1 MKRIILLLACL
12 IGMATTLPAQRA
24 HSTVK
29 TTKVKKQRDK
39 TPLTWGIRA
48 GMNYATILNAPAG
61 QGVIGFNVGGNLDV
75 GFCNWFHLQTGL
87 YLSMKGVDA
96 EYEVRETPLPATVGA
111 SVTYEVH
118 HYYDRFSPI
127 YLEIPVLA
135 SFRIGLSDNADI
147 QFGVGPYI
155 AYTPHHEQQ
164 YHHEMYGRW
173 TYQSEEISQ
182 FDFGLQANIGASI
195 KHFYIGVGYQI
206 GIPSKKIWSID
217 TYGGGV
223 EHVIRTSNAM
233 LNVGY
238 NF

>member
-1 MKRIILLLACL
+1 
-12 IGMATTLPAQRA
+12 MATTLPAQRA

-29 TTKVKKQRDK
+29 TTKVKKQREK
-39 TPLTWGIRA
+39 TSLTWGIRA

-61 QGVIGFNVGGNLDV
+61 KGVIGFNVGGNLDV

-96 EYEVRETPLPATVGA
+96 EYEVREVNQSLTY
-111 SVTYEVH
+111 TYED
-118 HYYDRFSPI
+118 YSPI

-164 YHHEMYGRW
+164 YHHEMCGLGK
-173 TYQSEEISQ
+173 YQSEEIEP

-206 GIPSKKIWSID
+206 GIPRKKIWSID
-217 TYGGGV
+217 GSGSYA

>member
-1 MKRIILLLACL
+1 
-12 IGMATTLPAQRA
+12 MATTLPAQRA

-29 TTKVKKQRDK
+29 TTKVKKQREK
-39 TPLTWGIRA
+39 TSLTWGIRA

-61 QGVIGFNVGGNLDV
+61 KGVIGFNVGGNLDV

-96 EYEVRETPLPATVGA
+96 EYEFWEHP
-111 SVTYEVH
+111 VTYDDY

-206 GIPSKKIWSID
+206 GIPRKKIWDIE
-217 TYGGGV
+217 G

>member
-39 TPLTWGIRA
+39 TSLTWGIRA

-61 QGVIGFNVGGNLDV
+61 KGVIGFNVGGNLDV

-96 EYEVRETPLPATVGA
+96 EYEMRETSQ
-111 SVTYEVH
+111 SVTYSH
-118 HYYDRFSPI
+118 YDRFSPI

-155 AYTPHHEQQ
+155 AFTPSQDQ
-164 YHHEMYGRW
+164 LYYHDIYEYHVN
-173 TYQSEEISQ
+173 QSEEIEP

-206 GIPSKKIWSID
+206 GIPKKKIWAEKS
-217 TYGGGV
+217 TLTLL
-223 EHVIRTSNAM
+223 EIRTSNAM

>member
-1 MKRIILLLACL
+1 
-12 IGMATTLPAQRA
+12 
-24 HSTVK
+24 
-29 TTKVKKQRDK
+29 
-39 TPLTWGIRA
+39 
-48 GMNYATILNAPAG
+48 
-61 QGVIGFNVGGNLDV
+61 
-75 GFCNWFHLQTGL
+75 
-87 YLSMKGVDA
+87 MKGVDA
-96 EYEVRETPLPATVGA
+96 EYEVRETPLPTTVGA

>member
-1 MKRIILLLACL
+1 MKRIILFLACL

-39 TPLTWGIRA
+39 TSLTWGIRA

-61 QGVIGFNVGGNLDV
+61 KGVIGFNVGGNLDV

-96 EYEVRETPLPATVGA
+96 EYEMRETSQ
-111 SVTYEVH
+111 SVTYS
-118 HYYDRFSPI
+118 HYGRFSPI

-206 GIPSKKIWSID
+206 GIPRKKIWSID
-217 TYGGGV
+217 GSGSYA

>member
-1 MKRIILLLACL
+1 
-12 IGMATTLPAQRA
+12 
-24 HSTVK
+24 
-29 TTKVKKQRDK
+29 
-39 TPLTWGIRA
+39 
-48 GMNYATILNAPAG
+48 
-61 QGVIGFNVGGNLDV
+61 
-75 GFCNWFHLQTGL
+75 
-87 YLSMKGVDA
+87 MKGVDA

-111 SVTYEVH
+111 FVNYEVH

-155 AYTPHHEQQ
+155 AFNLLEEQL
-164 YHHEMYGRW
+164 YFHNIYGPRVN
-173 TYQSEEISQ
+173 QKEDIEP

-206 GIPSKKIWSID
+206 GIPRKKIWDIEGE
-217 TYGGGV
+217 Y
-223 EHVIRTSNAM
+223 VIRTSNAM

>member
-1 MKRIILLLACL
+1 
-12 IGMATTLPAQRA
+12 MATTLPAQRA

-29 TTKVKKQRDK
+29 TTKVKKQREK
-39 TPLTWGIRA
+39 TSLTWGIRA

-61 QGVIGFNVGGNLDV
+61 KGVIGFNVGGNLDV

-96 EYEVRETPLPATVGA
+96 EYEVRETSQ
-111 SVTYEVH
+111 SVTDDDD

-155 AYTPHHEQQ
+155 AFNLLEEQL
-164 YHHEMYGRW
+164 YFHNIYGPRVN
-173 TYQSEEISQ
+173 QKEDIEP

-206 GIPSKKIWSID
+206 GIPRKKIWSID
-217 TYGGGV
+217 GSGSYA

>member
-1 MKRIILLLACL
+1 
-12 IGMATTLPAQRA
+12 MATTLPAQRA

-39 TPLTWGIRA
+39 IPLTWGIRA

-61 QGVIGFNVGGNLDV
+61 KGVIGFNVGGNLDV

-87 YLSMKGVDA
+87 YLSMKGGDA
-96 EYEVRETPLPATVGA
+96 EYEVRETPLPTTVGA

-155 AYTPHHEQQ
+155 AFTPLQEQLYYHEPDGYWQ
-164 YHHEMYGRW
+164 Y
-173 TYQSEEISQ
+173 QKEEISP
-182 FDFGLQANIGASI
+182 FDYGLQANIGASI
-195 KHFYIGVGYQI
+195 KHFYVGVGYQI
-206 GIPSKKIWSID
+206 GIPRKIIWSD
-217 TYGGGV
+217 DS
-223 EHVIRTSNAM
+223 EHVIRTSSGM

>member
-1 MKRIILLLACL
+1 
-12 IGMATTLPAQRA
+12 MATTLPAQRA

-29 TTKVKKQRDK
+29 TTKVKKQREK
-39 TPLTWGIRA
+39 TSLTWGIRA

-61 QGVIGFNVGGNLDV
+61 KGVIGFNVGGNLDV

-96 EYEVRETPLPATVGA
+96 EYEVRETSQ
-111 SVTYEVH
+111 SVTDDDD

-155 AYTPHHEQQ
+155 AFNLLEEQL
-164 YHHEMYGRW
+164 YFHNIYGPRVN
-173 TYQSEEISQ
+173 QKEDIEP

-206 GIPSKKIWSID
+206 GIPRKKIWDIEGE
-217 TYGGGV
+217 Y
-223 EHVIRTSNAM
+223 VIRTSNAM

>member
-1 MKRIILLLACL
+1 
-12 IGMATTLPAQRA
+12 MATTLPAQRA

-29 TTKVKKQRDK
+29 TTKVKKQREK
-39 TPLTWGIRA
+39 TSLTWGIRA

-61 QGVIGFNVGGNLDV
+61 KGVIGFNVGGNLDV

-96 EYEVRETPLPATVGA
+96 EYEMRETSQ
-111 SVTYEVH
+111 SVTYS
-118 HYYDRFSPI
+118 HYGRFSPI

-155 AYTPHHEQQ
+155 AFNLLVEQL
-164 YHHEMYGRW
+164 YHHEMCGLGK
-173 TYQSEEISQ
+173 YQSEEIEP

-206 GIPSKKIWSID
+206 GIPKKKIWAEKS
-217 TYGGGV
+217 TLTLL
-223 EHVIRTSNAM
+223 EIRTSNAM

>member
-1 MKRIILLLACL
+1 
-12 IGMATTLPAQRA
+12 MATTLPAQRA

-29 TTKVKKQRDK
+29 TTKVKKQREK
-39 TPLTWGIRA
+39 IPLTWGIRA

-61 QGVIGFNVGGNLDV
+61 KGVIGFNVGGNLDV

-111 SVTYEVH
+111 FVNYEVH

-155 AYTPHHEQQ
+155 AFSLGEEQL
-164 YHHEMYGRW
+164 YDHSIYGRW
-173 TYQSEEISQ
+173 VYQKEEEIEP

-206 GIPSKKIWSID
+206 GIPSKKIWDIE
-217 TYGGGV
+217 G

-233 LNVGY
+233 LNIGY

>member
-1 MKRIILLLACL
+1 
-12 IGMATTLPAQRA
+12 MATTLPAQRA

-29 TTKVKKQRDK
+29 TTKVKKQREK
-39 TPLTWGIRA
+39 TSLTWGIRA

-61 QGVIGFNVGGNLDV
+61 KGVIGFNVGGNLDV

-96 EYEVRETPLPATVGA
+96 EYEVRETSQ
-111 SVTYEVH
+111 SVTDDDD

-155 AYTPHHEQQ
+155 AFNLLEDQL
-164 YHHEMYGRW
+164 YHHEMRGRW
-173 TYQSEEISQ
+173 KYDSEEIEP

-206 GIPSKKIWSID
+206 GIPRKKIWDIEGE
-217 TYGGGV
+217 Y
-223 EHVIRTSNAM
+223 VIRTSNAM

>member
-1 MKRIILLLACL
+1 
-12 IGMATTLPAQRA
+12 MATTLPAQRA

-29 TTKVKKQRDK
+29 TTKVKKQREK
-39 TPLTWGIRA
+39 TSLTWGIRA

-61 QGVIGFNVGGNLDV
+61 KGVIGFNVGGNLDV

-96 EYEVRETPLPATVGA
+96 EYEVREVNQSLTY
-111 SVTYEVH
+111 TYED
-118 HYYDRFSPI
+118 YSPI

-155 AYTPHHEQQ
+155 AFNLREEQL
-164 YHHEMYGRW
+164 YFHNIYGPRVN
-173 TYQSEEISQ
+173 QKEDIEP

-206 GIPSKKIWSID
+206 GIPSKKIWSI
-217 TYGGGV
+217 YGPGSGG

-233 LNVGY
+233 LNVAY
-238 NF
+238 SF

>member
-1 MKRIILLLACL
+1 
-12 IGMATTLPAQRA
+12 MATTLPAQRA

-39 TPLTWGIRA
+39 TSLTWGIRA

-61 QGVIGFNVGGNLDV
+61 KGVIGFNVGGNLDV

-96 EYEVRETPLPATVGA
+96 EYEVRETNQSLTY
-111 SVTYEVH
+111 TYED
-118 HYYDRFSPI
+118 YSPI

-155 AYTPHHEQQ
+155 AFNLLEEQL
-164 YHHEMYGRW
+164 YFHNIYGPRVN
-173 TYQSEEISQ
+173 QKEDIEP

-206 GIPSKKIWSID
+206 GIPSRKIWSID